1 MVAQAQDPTASFEAA
16 PCMFDFPILYQ
27 EGEDLECGYLTVP
40 ERHEQPDGPTIRLAV
55 AVIKSQVPAPEPDP
69 VVVAQGGPGGS
80 TIDTFTTILLLAPFF
95 GTNRDIVLFDQRGTL
110 HSEPALICR
119 EQYDLIDQTLE
130 AHLQPAELTQLS
142 LEADRACRERLVD
155 EGVNLAA
162 YNSLENAADVEA
174 LRQALGYDQI
184 NLYGVSYGTLLA
196 FHVMRDYAHG
206 LRSVILDA
214 VVPPQTNFI
223 TEVPW
228 AMDRA
233 FSTLFQSCAAS
244 PECNAAYPNLETV
257 FFQLVEETRRQ
268 PLTIP
273 LKDPNSGRTYQAVFD
288 GDALIS
294 TLFQLLY
301 ATEFIPGLPKLI
313 YDLKEGNTEFLS
325 LVLPLFVFDR
335 TVSTGMYNSVIC
347 AEDADFTTEDLPDR
361 EISPVL
367 AESGKQSAEAL
378 LATCEVWEVPELG
391 PEIDA
396 PVTSSV
402 PTLILS
408 GQFDPITPPAFGDL
422 AAETLSQSYVYT
434 FPNVGHSAAGAN
446 PCANGIIQAF
456 LNNPEVEP
464 RATCLD
470 NLPQETSF
478 ITEDDLVSTSVLA
491 GWLLAVDQGTGG
503 RLLLFFG
510 LLLGCLFLLLSAWLV
525 WPLEYLI
532 RRIRKQPHRPQP
544 RLASLSRGI
553 ALFTGLVAVIFLVGL
568 IIVLVLTIAD
578 EKLLLFG
585 VPRITAPLFIIPG
598 FIALLV
604 AAMLITTGLAWGK
617 GYWVLWQRLYYTGLT
632 LAGLGFTA
640 LLIQSGLMTVL
651 L

>member
-1 MVAQAQDPTASFEAA
+1 
-16 PCMFDFPILYQ
+16 MFDYPILYQ
-27 EGEDLECGYLTVP
+27 EGEHLECGYLIVP

-55 AVIKSQVPAPEPDP
+55 AIIKSQVPDPEPDP

-80 TIDTFTTILLLAPFF
+80 TIDTFATILLLAPFF

-110 HSEPALICR
+110 YSEPALICR

-130 AHLQPAELTQLS
+130 QHLQPDELTQLS
-142 LEADRACRERLVD
+142 LEADKACRERLVD
-155 EGVNLAA
+155 EGVDLAA

-196 FHVMRDYAHG
+196 FHVMRDYAEG

-233 FSTLFQSCAAS
+233 FSTLFQSCTAT
-244 PECNAAYPNLETV
+244 PECNAAYPNLEEV
-257 FFQLVEETRRQ
+257 FFQLVEETRQQ

-273 LKDPNSGRTYQAVFD
+273 LKDPESGRTYQAVFD
-288 GDALIS
+288 GDALIG

-335 TVSTGMYNSVIC
+335 TISTGMYNSVIC
-347 AEDADFTTEDLPDR
+347 AEDADFTAEDLPDQGL
-361 EISPVL
+361 SPVL
-367 AESGKQSAEAL
+367 AENGKQSAKAL
-378 LATCEVWEVPELG
+378 LATCEVWQVPELG

-402 PTLILS
+402 PTLVLS
-408 GQFDPITPPAFGDL
+408 GQFDPITPPAFANV
-422 AAETLSQSYVYT
+422 AAETLSHSYVYT

-446 PCANGIIQAF
+446 PCANRIIQDF
-456 LNNPEVEP
+456 LDNPEVEP
-464 RATCLD
+464 RTACLD
-470 NLPQETSF
+470 NLPQEPSF
-478 ITEDDLVSTSVLA
+478 ITEDDLVSTNVLA
-491 GWLLAVDQGTGG
+491 SWLLAIEQGNAG

-532 RRIRKQPHRPQP
+532 RRIRQLPHRPQP
-544 RLASLSRGI
+544 RLAHLSRGI
-553 ALFTGLVAVIFLVGL
+553 ALFTGLVAVIFVVGL
-568 IIVLVLTIAD
+568 VIVLVLTIAD
-578 EKLLLFG
+578 EQLLLFG
-585 VPRITAPLFIIPG
+585 VPRITAPLFIVPL
-598 FIALLV
+598 FIALLTMG
-604 AAMLITTGLAWGK
+604 MLIATGLAWGK
-617 GYWVLWQRLYYTGLT
+617 GYWVLWQRLYYTLLT
-632 LAGLGFTA
+632 LMAVGFTF